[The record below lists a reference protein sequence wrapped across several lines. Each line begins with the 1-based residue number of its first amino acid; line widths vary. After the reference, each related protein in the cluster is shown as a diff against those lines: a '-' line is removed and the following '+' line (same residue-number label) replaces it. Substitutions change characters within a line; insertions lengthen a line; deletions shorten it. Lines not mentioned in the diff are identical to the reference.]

1 MTRFMIVP
9 QWQGS
14 ASARAMQLSDG
25 ADAIAGDLPRAA
37 CTRVDVPMEA
47 GDEQETGVHR
57 FSALAQ
63 VRTALDA
70 ALVAHSE
77 RAMTVG
83 GDCGVAVGAVA
94 HSAAGH
100 RRIGL
105 VWADAHPDLHTPET
119 SASHAFGG
127 MALRAILG
135 DGAPHLTIAGG
146 VIRPSD
152 VILVGARSI
161 DEAEAAYIA
170 AHGIRVL
177 GVDELGDPSALAAAV
192 AALDVDAVHLHV
204 DVDVLDPAEM
214 PGVKASEPFGVGLS
228 PLVAA
233 LKAVRESTPLAG
245 TSLAGFSPS
254 SPANAAADMGTLL
267 RLVGALA

>member
-1 MTRFMIVP
+1 VTRFMIVP

-14 ASARAMQLSDG
+14 ASARAMQLVDG
-25 ADAIAGDLPRAA
+25 AEAIAGDLPRAA
-37 CTRVDVPMEA
+37 CTRIDVPMEA
-47 GDEQETGVHR
+47 GDEQQTGVHR
-57 FSALAQ
+57 FSALFQ
-63 VRTALDA
+63 VRAALDA
-70 ALVAHSE
+70 ALASHTE

-94 HSAAGH
+94 RSAAGH
-100 RRIGL
+100 PRIGL

-119 SASHAFGG
+119 SPSHAFGG

-135 DGAPHLTIAGG
+135 DGAPHLTIDGG

-161 DEAEAAYIA
+161 DEAEVDYIT
-170 AHGIRVL
+170 AHGIRIL
-177 GVDELGDPSALAAAV
+177 RAEDLRDPSALADAV

-204 DVDVLDPAEM
+204 DVDVLDPADM
-214 PGVKASEPFGVGLS
+214 PGVKPSEPFGVELS
-228 PLVAA
+228 ELVTA
-233 LKAVRESTPLAG
+233 LKAVREKTPLAG
-245 TSLAGFSPS
+245 SSLAGFAPS